1 METTNPTKLS
11 MQALWQLLQPSV
23 TYDTRGRYER
33 CSRDWNAMDEQQQ
46 LRVYKIIENRITQGE
61 GVNPNPY
68 YALNDAMQEDEQTQ
82 AQQKQKERKEPT
94 NYNGSTLTPPAPIKP
109 ACYKGEWGMY
119 TQQDIDLFHL
129 KTKEKK

>member
-1 METTNPTKLS
+1 METTNQSQLS

-33 CSRDWNAMDEQQQ
+33 CSRDWNAMDEAQQ
-46 LRVYKIIENRITQGE
+46 LRVYKIIEGHISHGE

-68 YALNDAMQEDEQTQ
+68 YALNDAMQEDEQNQ

-94 NYNGSTLTPPAPIKP
+94 NYNGSRLEPPEPTEI
-109 ACYKGEWGMY
+109 ACYNGQWGMY
-119 TQQDIDLFHL
+119 TRSDIRTFGLQ
-129 KTKEKK
+129 TKGGA